1 MFLMKIKKIREFF
14 LKIVISLLFFNIFY
28 LPILIL
34 NNISAIEILTL
45 MIVSI
50 IIEFVI
56 TKLYR
61 LLFKIDKKVKLPA
74 PISTTIFLISI
85 LSAILITKVNISIK
99 TILALITLNIIFIG
113 LGKVLTAIDKKLSK
127 TIDKLDN

>member
-1 MFLMKIKKIREFF
+1 MNIQKIREVF

-34 NNISAIEILTL
+34 NNISAIEILIL

-50 IIEFVI
+50 IIEFII

-61 LLFKIDKKVKLPA
+61 LLFKIDKKVRIPA
-74 PISTTIFLISI
+74 PISTTIFLILI
-85 LSAILITKVNISIK
+85 LSSILITKVNISIK
-99 TILALITLNIIFIG
+99 TIVALITLNIIFIG
-113 LGKVLTAIDKKLSK
+113 LGKVLTIIDNKLNK
-127 TIDKLDN
+127 IIDKLDD

>member
-1 MFLMKIKKIREFF
+1 MNIQKIREVF
-14 LKIVISLLFFNIFY
+14 LKIVLSLLFFNIFY

-34 NNISAIEILTL
+34 NNISTIEILML
-45 MIVSI
+45 MITSV
-50 IIEFVI
+50 IIEFII

-61 LLFKIDKKVKLPA
+61 LLFKIDKKVRIPA

-85 LSAILITKVNISIK
+85 LSAVLITKVNISIK
-99 TILALITLNIIFIG
+99 TILALIALNIIFIG

-127 TIDKLDN
+127 TIDKLDD

>member
-1 MFLMKIKKIREFF
+1 
-14 LKIVISLLFFNIFY
+14 
-28 LPILIL
+28 
-34 NNISAIEILTL
+34 

-99 TILALITLNIIFIG
+99 TIHALITLNIIFIG

>member
-1 MFLMKIKKIREFF
+1 MNIQKIREVF

-34 NNISAIEILTL
+34 NNISTIEILML
-45 MIVSI
+45 MITSV
-50 IIEFVI
+50 IIEFII

-61 LLFKIDKKVKLPA
+61 LLFKIDKKVRIPA

-85 LSAILITKVNISIK
+85 LSSILITKVNISIK
-99 TILALITLNIIFIG
+99 TILTLITLNIIFIG
-113 LGKVLTAIDKKLSK
+113 LGKVLTIIDNKLNK
-127 TIDKLDN
+127 IIDKLDD

>member
-1 MFLMKIKKIREFF
+1 
-14 LKIVISLLFFNIFY
+14 
-28 LPILIL
+28 
-34 NNISAIEILTL
+34 

-99 TILALITLNIIFIG
+99 TILVLITLNIIFIG
-113 LGKVLTAIDKKLSK
+113 FGEVLTAIDKKLSK

>member
-1 MFLMKIKKIREFF
+1 MNIQKIREVF

>member
-1 MFLMKIKKIREFF
+1 MNIQKIREVF
-14 LKIVISLLFFNIFY
+14 LKIVLSLLFFNIFY

-50 IIEFVI
+50 IIEFII

-61 LLFKIDKKVKLPA
+61 LLFKIDEKVRILV

-85 LSAILITKVNISIK
+85 LSSILITKVNISIK
-99 TILALITLNIIFIG
+99 TIVALITLNIIFIG
-113 LGKVLTAIDKKLSK
+113 LGKVLTAIDKKLSN
-127 TIDKLDN
+127 IIHKLDD

>member
-1 MFLMKIKKIREFF
+1 MNIQKIREVF
-14 LKIVISLLFFNIFY
+14 LKILLSLLFFNIFY

-34 NNISAIEILTL
+34 NNISAKEILTL

-50 IIEFVI
+50 IIEFII

-61 LLFKIDKKVKLPA
+61 LLFKIDKKARIPA

-85 LSAILITKVNISIK
+85 LSSILITKVNISIK
-99 TILALITLNIIFIG
+99 TIVALITLNIIFIG
-113 LGKVLTAIDKKLSK
+113 LGKVLTIIDNKLNK
-127 TIDKLDN
+127 IIDKLDD

>member
-1 MFLMKIKKIREFF
+1 
-14 LKIVISLLFFNIFY
+14 
-28 LPILIL
+28 
-34 NNISAIEILTL
+34 

>member
-1 MFLMKIKKIREFF
+1 MNIQKIREVF
-14 LKIVISLLFFNIFY
+14 LKIVLSLLFFNIFY

-34 NNISAIEILTL
+34 NNISTIEILML
-45 MIVSI
+45 MITSV
-50 IIEFVI
+50 IIEFII

-61 LLFKIDKKVKLPA
+61 LLFKIDKKVRIPA

-99 TILALITLNIIFIG
+99 TILVLITLNIIFIG
-113 LGKVLTAIDKKLSK
+113 FGEVLTAIDKKLSK

>member
-1 MFLMKIKKIREFF
+1 MNIQKIREVFF
-14 LKIVISLLFFNIFY
+14 KIVLSLLFFNIFY
-28 LPILIL
+28 LPVLIL
-34 NNISAIEILTL
+34 NNISTIEILML
-45 MIVSI
+45 MIISV
-50 IIEFVI
+50 IIEFII

-61 LLFKIDKKVKLPA
+61 LLFKIDKKVRIPA

-99 TILALITLNIIFIG
+99 TILALITLNIIFIE

>member
-1 MFLMKIKKIREFF
+1 MNIQKIREVF
-14 LKIVISLLFFNIFY
+14 LKIVLSLLFFNIFY

-34 NNISAIEILTL
+34 NNISTIEILML
-45 MIVSI
+45 MITSV
-50 IIEFVI
+50 IIEFII

-61 LLFKIDKKVKLPA
+61 LLFKIDKKVRIPA

-99 TILALITLNIIFIG
+99 TILALIALNIVFIG

>member
-1 MFLMKIKKIREFF
+1 MNIQKIREVF
-14 LKIVISLLFFNIFY
+14 LKIVLSLLFFNIFY

-50 IIEFVI
+50 IIEFII

-61 LLFKIDKKVKLPA
+61 LLFKIDKKVKIPA

-85 LSAILITKVNISIK
+85 LSSILITKVNISIK
-99 TILALITLNIIFIG
+99 TIVALITLNIIFIG
-113 LGKVLTAIDKKLSK
+113 LGKVLTAIDKKLSN
-127 TIDKLDN
+127 IIHKLDD

>member
-1 MFLMKIKKIREFF
+1 MNIQKIREVF
-14 LKIVISLLFFNIFY
+14 LKILLSLLFFNIFY

-34 NNISAIEILTL
+34 NNISAKEILTL

-50 IIEFVI
+50 IIEFTI

-61 LLFKIDKKVKLPA
+61 LLFKIDKKARIPA

-85 LSAILITKVNISIK
+85 LSSILITKVNISIK

-113 LGKVLTAIDKKLSK
+113 LGKVLTIIDNKLNK
-127 TIDKLDN
+127 IIDKLDD

>member
-1 MFLMKIKKIREFF
+1 MNIQKIREVF
-14 LKIVISLLFFNIFY
+14 LKIVLSLLFFNIFY

-34 NNISAIEILTL
+34 NNISTIEILML
-45 MIVSI
+45 MITSV
-50 IIEFVI
+50 IIEFII

-61 LLFKIDKKVKLPA
+61 LLFKIDKKVRIPA

-85 LSAILITKVNISIK
+85 LSAVLITKVNISIK
-99 TILALITLNIIFIG
+99 TILALIALNIILIG

>member
-1 MFLMKIKKIREFF
+1 MNIQKIREVFF
-14 LKIVISLLFFNIFY
+14 KIVLSLLFFNIFY
-28 LPILIL
+28 LPVLIL
-34 NNISAIEILTL
+34 NNISTIEILML
-45 MIVSI
+45 MIISV
-50 IIEFVI
+50 IIEFII

-61 LLFKIDKKVKLPA
+61 LLFKIDKKVRIPA

-113 LGKVLTAIDKKLSK
+113 LGKVLTIIDNKLNK
-127 TIDKLDN
+127 IIDKLDN

>member
-1 MFLMKIKKIREFF
+1 MNIQKIREVF

-34 NNISAIEILTL
+34 NNISAIEILIL

-50 IIEFVI
+50 IIEFTI
-56 TKLYR
+56 TKLYK
-61 LLFKIDKKVKLPA
+61 LLFKIDKKVRIPA

-85 LSAILITKVNISIK
+85 LSSIFITKVNISIK
-99 TILALITLNIIFIG
+99 TIIALITLNIIFIG
-113 LGKVLTAIDKKLSK
+113 LGKVLTSIDKKLSN
-127 TIDKLDN
+127 IIHKLDD

>member
-1 MFLMKIKKIREFF
+1 MNIQKFREVF
-14 LKIVISLLFFNIFY
+14 LKILLSLLFFNIFY

-34 NNISAIEILTL
+34 NNISTIEILMLIITS
-45 MIVSI
+45 V
-50 IIEFVI
+50 IIEFII

-61 LLFKIDKKVKLPA
+61 LLFKIDKKVRIPA

>member
-1 MFLMKIKKIREFF
+1 M
-14 LKIVISLLFFNIFY
+14 
-28 LPILIL
+28 
-34 NNISAIEILTL
+34 L
-45 MIVSI
+45 MIASV
-50 IIEFVI
+50 IIEFII

-61 LLFKIDKKVKLPA
+61 LLFKIDKKVRIPA

-99 TILALITLNIIFIG
+99 TILALITLNIILIG

>member
-1 MFLMKIKKIREFF
+1 MNIQKIIEVF
-14 LKIVISLLFFNIFY
+14 LKIVLSLLFFNIFY
-28 LPILIL
+28 LPVLIL
-34 NNISAIEILTL
+34 NNISTIEILML
-45 MIVSI
+45 MIISI
-50 IIEFVI
+50 IIEFII

-61 LLFKIDKKVKLPA
+61 LLFKIDKKVRIPA

-99 TILALITLNIIFIG
+99 TILVLITLNIIFIG
-113 LGKVLTAIDKKLSK
+113 FGEVLTAIDKKLSK

>member
-1 MFLMKIKKIREFF
+1 MNIQKIREVF

-45 MIVSI
+45 MIVLI
-50 IIEFVI
+50 IIEFII

-61 LLFKIDKKVKLPA
+61 LLFKIDKKVRIPA

-85 LSAILITKVNISIK
+85 LSTVLITKVNISIK
-99 TILALITLNIIFIG
+99 TILALIALNIIFIG

>member
-1 MFLMKIKKIREFF
+1 MNIQKIREVF

-34 NNISAIEILTL
+34 NNISAIEILIL

-50 IIEFVI
+50 IIEFII

-61 LLFKIDKKVKLPA
+61 LLFKIDKKVRIPA
-74 PISTTIFLISI
+74 PISITIFLISI
-85 LSAILITKVNISIK
+85 LSSILITKVNISIK
-99 TILALITLNIIFIG
+99 TIVALITLNIIFIG

>member
-1 MFLMKIKKIREFF
+1 MNIQKFREVF
-14 LKIVISLLFFNIFY
+14 LKIVLSLLFFNIFY

-34 NNISAIEILTL
+34 NNISTIEILML
-45 MIVSI
+45 MITSV
-50 IIEFVI
+50 IIEFII

-61 LLFKIDKKVKLPA
+61 LLFKIDKKVRIPA

>member
-1 MFLMKIKKIREFF
+1 MNIQKIREVF

-34 NNISAIEILTL
+34 NNISAIEILIL

-50 IIEFVI
+50 IIEFII

-61 LLFKIDKKVKLPA
+61 LLFKIDKKVRIPA

-85 LSAILITKVNISIK
+85 LSAVLITKVNISIK
-99 TILALITLNIIFIG
+99 TILALIALNIIFIG

-127 TIDKLDN
+127 TIDKLDD

>member
-1 MFLMKIKKIREFF
+1 MNIQKFREVFF
-14 LKIVISLLFFNIFY
+14 KIVLSLLFFNIFY

-34 NNISAIEILTL
+34 NNISTIEILML
-45 MIVSI
+45 MITSV
-50 IIEFVI
+50 IIEFII

-61 LLFKIDKKVKLPA
+61 LLFKIDKKLRIPA

-113 LGKVLTAIDKKLSK
+113 LGKVLTTIDKKLSK

>member
-1 MFLMKIKKIREFF
+1 MNIQKIREVF

-50 IIEFVI
+50 IIEFTI

-61 LLFKIDKKVKLPA
+61 LLFKIDKKVRIPA

-85 LSAILITKVNISIK
+85 LSSILITKVNISIK
-99 TILALITLNIIFIG
+99 TILTLITLNIIFIG
-113 LGKVLTAIDKKLSK
+113 LGKVLTIIDNKLNK
-127 TIDKLDN
+127 IIDKLDD

>member
-1 MFLMKIKKIREFF
+1 MNIQKIREVF

-50 IIEFVI
+50 IIEFII

-61 LLFKIDKKVKLPA
+61 LLFKIDKKVRIAA

-85 LSAILITKVNISIK
+85 LSSILITKVNISIK

-113 LGKVLTAIDKKLSK
+113 LGKVLAAINKKLSD
-127 TIDKLDN
+127 ILEKLDD

>member
-1 MFLMKIKKIREFF
+1 MNIQKIREVF

-34 NNISAIEILTL
+34 NNISAKEILTL

-50 IIEFVI
+50 IIEFTI